1 MLQNS
6 IGKKV
11 RITYIVGVNCYKAVE
26 GIYTGKDMYDFHL
39 IDDKIAIQTKYII
52 SIELI

>member
-11 RITYIVGVNCYKAVE
+11 RITYIVGINNYKTIE
-26 GIYTGKDMYDFHL
+26 GIYTGKDMYDFIL
-39 IDDKIAIQTKYII
+39 LMIK
-52 SIELI
+52 